1 MPESAPVPPR
11 KPRESCG
18 GGDARAA
25 AARARRRPA
34 LLWPGAVGRIAAG
47 GAKISD
53 RRGCASVSPLT
64 LAGRSG
70 LPPILL
76 LCGGDDNIVPCE
88 QSERFVEA
96 AREAGNEASAL
107 IFEGAGHGGGSVN
120 SAAGRAAIVQFLR
133 YHGVLANGA
142 DGAAGVDAL
151 DGAVRAFRTRRRQRA
166 APRVR
171 RRVVADGARAR
182 ATLRLKPVAD

>member
-1 MPESAPVPPR
+1 MA
-11 KPRESCG
+11 G
-18 GGDARAA
+18 GGAAGAVAA
-25 AARARRRPA
+25 A
-34 LLWPGAVGRIAAG
+34 LLPIDEDA
-47 GAKISD
+47 
-53 RRGCASVSPLT
+53 ASVSPLT

-120 SAAGRAAIVQFLR
+120 SAAGRAASVQFLR
-133 YHGVLANGA
+133 CHGVLANSA

-151 DGAVRAFRTRRRQRA
+151 DAPCAPSDA
-166 APRVR
+166 AAANVPRPEY
-171 RRVVADGARAR
+171 DGAWSPIGHGQGEHA
-182 ATLRLKPVAD
+182 AV

>member
-1 MPESAPVPPR
+1 M
-11 KPRESCG
+11 
-18 GGDARAA
+18 
-25 AARARRRPA
+25 
-34 LLWPGAVGRIAAG
+34 
-47 GAKISD
+47 
-53 RRGCASVSPLT
+53 
-64 LAGRSG
+64 
-70 LPPILL
+70 
-76 LCGGDDNIVPCE
+76 PCE

-133 YHGVLANGA
+133 YHGVLANSA

-151 DGAVRAFRTRRRQRA
+151 DGAVRAFGPA
-166 APRVR
+166 AANVPRPEY
-171 RRVVADGARAR
+171 DGAWSPMAHGR